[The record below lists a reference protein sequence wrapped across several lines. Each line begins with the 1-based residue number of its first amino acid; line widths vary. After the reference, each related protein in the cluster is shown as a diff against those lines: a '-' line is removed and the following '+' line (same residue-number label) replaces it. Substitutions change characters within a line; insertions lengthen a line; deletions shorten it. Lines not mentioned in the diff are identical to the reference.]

1 MVSRTLN
8 RLFKNYLPQLAII
21 NYLGVIQKC
30 CIFANAIQ
38 KCWLNYR
45 KINIYINIMINTN
58 ITGNL
63 KCDDLNFVSQLSYF
77 LKSILIID

>member
-30 CIFANAIQ
+30 CIFANTIK